1 MPSKKF
7 EDLKTTK
14 KERILTALKK
24 EFARH
29 SLASVQVARIVKSAE
44 IARGSFY
51 VYFADVDDAYLYA
64 YQQAMKQLHQP
75 LHLTGGHLPTVDDF
89 LTAIRQFLNDVDQQ
103 DLRQWMIFHIQINEG
118 LLHAHG
124 HQLERSTTAKTS
136 DYQWAVQTLIHQSI
150 NEAIVSPVQQDQI
163 LRRLGTVLHQ
173 LEGKL

>member
-7 EDLKTTK
+7 EDLKATK

-103 DLRQWMIFHIQINEG
+103 DLRQWMIFHIQI
-118 LLHAHG
+118 G

-136 DYQWAVQTLIHQSI
+136 DYPWAVQTLIHQSI

-163 LRRLGTVLHQ
+163 LHRLGTVLHQ